1 MVRRRTLMFLVEV
14 KGHGGHG
21 GQNLKTL
28 LTRYLELGNL
38 DKVHTCHGDALWS
51 EETYCFWVEVNRHG
65 GHGSQTLKTLL
76 P

>member
-1 MVRRRTLMFLVEV
+1 MEV
-14 KGHGGHG
+14 TG